1 MTQCVDLRQSLN
13 RKSWFYLQASTVH
26 FLSSHSA
33 SLTYREEHVS
43 LHKCNYYNYNED
55 IPGQHS
61 IVIDA
66 VHIVVYPLVIAISSF
81 ARCGKFR

>member
-43 LHKCNYYNYNED
+43 LHKCNYYNED

-61 IVIDA
+61 IGIDA
-66 VHIVVYPLVIAISSF
+66 VHIVVYPLIAISSF
-81 ARCGKFR
+81 ARCGTFR